1 MFCKSSYFT
10 IIKLLCRMSEKS
22 DNLLLM
28 AVCPFV
34 PMICFINISNVI
46 HMCVKYFV
54 VFCLKTT
61 LRLFRVIIQLPIK
74 SVVRCLFN
82 YHSTFCGLLEFFSY
96 KYQKGQ
102 SNFERLFFRFH
113 LYYWWYNEQL
123 PWWNSNLA
131 IFHVS
136 RNIIN
141 MKISNLVRSTRFWNN
156 LNYFINFIDIGLL
169 LTRKLLNQCFLL
181 LKLNSSCRQ
190 LFGRHL
196 DLIGRYVLFVVSQM
210 LNVTNIGNC
219 HLCDFTFV
227 IDHVMNNYH
236 GETQIKF
243 YVSWNIIKT

>member
-1 MFCKSSYFT
+1 
-10 IIKLLCRMSEKS
+10 
-22 DNLLLM
+22 
-28 AVCPFV
+28 
-34 PMICFINISNVI
+34 
-46 HMCVKYFV
+46 
-54 VFCLKTT
+54 
-61 LRLFRVIIQLPIK
+61 
-74 SVVRCLFN
+74 
-82 YHSTFCGLLEFFSY
+82 
-96 KYQKGQ
+96 
-102 SNFERLFFRFH
+102 
-113 LYYWWYNEQL
+113 
-123 PWWNSNLA
+123 
-131 IFHVS
+131 
-136 RNIIN
+136 